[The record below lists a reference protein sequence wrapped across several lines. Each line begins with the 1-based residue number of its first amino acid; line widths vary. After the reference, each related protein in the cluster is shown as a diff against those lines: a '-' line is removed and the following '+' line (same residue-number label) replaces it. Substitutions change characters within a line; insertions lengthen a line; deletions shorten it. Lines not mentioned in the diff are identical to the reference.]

1 MANILTFPSPKAA
14 DMPQSEAKAA
24 PARYSRKTEKEE
36 RRKHMLAKV
45 HVAKKQLGLKDEEYR
60 AILDGQYGVESA
72 KELSVPQLHGLL
84 IYFSRL
90 GFTPKRGSAKRGA
103 KRNWKTTPALLAGD
117 HTDLDRD
124 GLMSKIE
131 ALLAEKGRVEG
142 THVPWGYATAIL
154 KRQTGNVI
162 RCFEHAQP
170 EQLRDVMLALMRD
183 AKRKGRMLK

>member
-1 MANILTFPSPKAA
+1 MAKILTFPKTAA
-14 DMPQSEAKAA
+14 TTQPEGKAA

-36 RRKHMLAKV
+36 RRKHLLAKI
-45 HVAKKQLGLKDEEYR
+45 HVAKFQMGMKDEEYR
-60 AILDGQYGVESA
+60 AILEGQYGVESA
-72 KELSVPQLHGLL
+72 ADLELKQMHGLL

-90 GFTPKRGSAKRGA
+90 GWKPKRGSAKRGA
-103 KRNWKTTPALLAGD
+103 KRGWKTTPALLVGD

-142 THVPWGYATAIL
+142 THVPWGYAIAIL
-154 KRQTGNVI
+154 KRQTGGVI

-183 AKRKGRMLK
+183 AKRKGRTLK